1 MKDVCMD
8 SQWFM
13 CFWLAVIVAMCPY
26 SRIGLMKILKRRTI
40 VEFDGPYFEWWR
52 DWRRSVR
59 DLAMDLMVVMWLV
72 NDSFWSM
79 VSPRNLPCDFMGI
92 GVL

>member
-1 MKDVCMD
+1 M
-8 SQWFM
+8 
-13 CFWLAVIVAMCPY
+13 
-26 SRIGLMKILKRRTI
+26 
-40 VEFDGPYFEWWR
+40 EFDGPYFEWWR
-52 DWRRSVR
+52 DLRSIR

-79 VSPRNLPCDFMGI
+79 VSLRNLPCDFMGI

>member
-1 MKDVCMD
+1 M
-8 SQWFM
+8 
-13 CFWLAVIVAMCPY
+13 
-26 SRIGLMKILKRRTI
+26 
-40 VEFDGPYFEWWR
+40 EFDGSYFEWWR

-59 DLAMDLMVVMWLV
+59 DLALDLMVVMWLV
-72 NDSFWSM
+72 DGSFWSM